1 MRIKQQLITFMQ
13 LVLAAIVFVLVLAGG
28 FALFGYGEL
37 ARKIL
42 AFILVPFVALFGGA
56 TVLYI
61 TQDSLDTAS
70 ESVEV
75 KQGIENM
82 APTPNL
88 YGSEDKLYFVNNVID
103 GDTIKVNGTM
113 RVRLIGIDAP
123 EAGECYYEDSK
134 NALAGLISG
143 EYVRLGKDVDAVD
156 DHGRLLRYVF
166 LPSQDLME
174 NDIFVN
180 AYLLRRGFAKT
191 FSQSPNN
198 RHDQYF
204 VSVREEALI
213 QRQGLWDACEG
224 SMSEY
229 EQEAEKRREAHE
241 PPTDPNCTIKGN
253 ISTVGVGKTY
263 SFPGCS
269 TYGQVKID
277 TRKGEQYFCTEEE
290 AQAAGFIKSGNC
302 P

>member
-1 MRIKQQLITFMQ
+1 MKKQHLATIMQ
-13 LVLAAIVFVLVLAGG
+13 LLLAAITFVVVLAGG
-28 FALFGYGEL
+28 FALLGKKEL
-37 ARKIL
+37 AKEIL
-42 AFILVPFVALFGGA
+42 SIFLAPLIALFAGT

-61 TQDSLDTAS
+61 AQDSADTAP

-75 KQGIENM
+75 EQEIENM
-82 APTPNL
+82 IPNL
-88 YGSEDKLYFVNNVID
+88 YGPDDKLYFVFNVID

-134 NALAGLISG
+134 NALASLISG
-143 EYVRLGKDVDAVD
+143 EYVRLEKDVDAVD
-156 DHGRLLRYVF
+156 DRGRLLRYVF

-191 FSQSPNN
+191 SSQSPNN
-198 RHDQYF
+198 RHDKYF
-204 VSVREEALI
+204 ISVREEALM
-213 QRQGLWDACEG
+213 QRQGLWDVCED
-224 SMSEY
+224 SMSGY

-263 SFPGCS
+263 SFPGCP
-269 TYGQVKID
+269 TYAQTKID

-290 AQAAGFIKSGNC
+290 AQAAGFIKTGNC